1 MQVCMQRNVK
11 YEFLHMRSKTFDMCN
26 DDSRIQFIMDR
37 EKIKER
43 KTIYKTQ
50 RICVRLQT
58 KCISSL
64 ILFFFIFI
72 LCFFFIV
79 HPCRWIQGVKIL
91 KIEGTVWCAIV
102 SEIEIDDSRV
112 RRGKKE
118 IWCTRRW
125 CIFIRPLFL
134 YFREDLRN
142 TKKKKCYEITGRLF
156 IHWRNKADGRRR
168 IIENR
173 EIILLWPKKK
183 KDWTTAYKMSG
194 GHATV
199 VCVCRKDRTVS
210 EVVAVCGSSHFI
222 NYRLRIRWK
231 AVCGSTLFACVVGA
245 RDK

>member
-1 MQVCMQRNVK
+1 MWNTSFYICAAKRLTCAMTIVVFN
-11 YEFLHMRSKTFDMCN
+11 LSWT
-26 DDSRIQFIMDR
+26 
-37 EKIKER
+37 ER

-72 LCFFFIV
+72 LCFLFIV

-142 TKKKKCYEITGRLF
+142 TKKKMLRNYGSF
-156 IHWRNKADGRRR
+156 IYPLTQQSWRQTTD
-168 IIENR
+168 NR
-173 EIILLWPKKK
+173 K
-183 KDWTTAYKMSG
+183 
-194 GHATV
+194 
-199 VCVCRKDRTVS
+199 
-210 EVVAVCGSSHFI
+210 
-222 NYRLRIRWK
+222 
-231 AVCGSTLFACVVGA
+231 
-245 RDK
+245 